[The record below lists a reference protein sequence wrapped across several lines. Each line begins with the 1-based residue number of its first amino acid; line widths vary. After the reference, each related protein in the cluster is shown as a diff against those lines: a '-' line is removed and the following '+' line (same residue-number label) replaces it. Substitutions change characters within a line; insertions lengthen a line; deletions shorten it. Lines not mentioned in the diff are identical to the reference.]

1 MKATSKLLLG
11 LSLSFAAAGA
21 LADERVTAISVTT
34 LGAASSGAVEVSRA
48 MPVYPVN
55 AHKNGNHRG
64 RVLIGYDVAV
74 DGTVQDIKVLDAY
87 PVQVFTRTAV
97 SAVKNWRYMPGS
109 TDKRMVEFTF
119 LCD

>member
-11 LSLSFAAAGA
+11 LTLSFAAAGA
-21 LADERVTAISVTT
+21 FADERVTAISVTT
-34 LGAASSGAVEVSRA
+34 LGAASSGAVEVSRP
-48 MPVYPVN
+48 MPAYPVN
-55 AHKNGNHRG
+55 AHKDGNHRG
-64 RVLIGYDVAV
+64 RVLIGYDVAA
-74 DGTVQDIKVLDAY
+74 DGTVQDIKVLSAY

-97 SAVKNWRYMPGS
+97 SAVQKWRYMPGA